1 MLADFALVSG
11 CVAGSMGI
19 DCATASQLA
28 RVLVPLFFYLQRA
41 GLIRDGG
48 GLSLSPELLMSFAR
62 L

>member
-1 MLADFALVSG
+1 
-11 CVAGSMGI
+11 MGI